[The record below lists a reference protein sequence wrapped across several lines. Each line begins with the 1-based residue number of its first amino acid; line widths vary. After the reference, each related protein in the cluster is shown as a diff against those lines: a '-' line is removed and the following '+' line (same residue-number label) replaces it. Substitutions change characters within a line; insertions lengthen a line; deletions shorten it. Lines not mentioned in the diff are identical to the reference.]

1 MRNRLYAKD
10 IVAGLELMCLLCQ
23 SIISVVFFFFPTIGV
38 HIVVLD

>member
-23 SIISVVFFFFPTIGV
+23 SIISVVFFFFSNYRGTYSGA
-38 HIVVLD
+38 